1 MHTTSARPH
10 LPLMVAIAALM
21 LSLLLANAYPL
32 LDPDEGRN
40 AEVAREMAV
49 SGDMV
54 VPHLAGMP
62 YLDKPPALYWLAS
75 AALRLFGNEPWVPR
89 APAAVAAA
97 LLLALVVRR
106 GQRFGGDGFALRAA
120 GLLFT
125 APLFLLLSA
134 YVIFDMLLALCVG
147 VVWLGVL
154 SELDDHAPEILPGR
168 PPAEGPRI
176 APGPETRTFRRLV
189 MFAAVTAGV
198 LVKGPVMLAWI
209 VGGSLGAA
217 LLTRS
222 RTPLAWLR
230 WWPGW
235 LLVLGVAGGWFA
247 LATRRFPEYP
257 HYAFVEES
265 LGRMT
270 SNTFHRQ
277 QPLWFAPVVV
287 IGGALPWSLATP
299 WSRHVSRESRAG
311 LGFVLF
317 ALVFFTISRS
327 KLVTYLLPCLPMLAY
342 AAAEAWSDPARA
354 RRGAWTL
361 AGLHAVLALGFAFA
375 GWSDVLDRVRP
386 ALDPGVTTAARV
398 IAGCL
403 GYVVFRSVMAGIGR
417 PGGAFVGALLFTP
430 VVLFAA
436 AGPLLGY
443 AATQSG
449 ESLAHAIQTSA
460 PAAAVRYESCYSP
473 GTDFMLGRMSTVVSA
488 DGRELTSEY
497 QMRYR
502 RTLVRRG
509 QWTPLSVTPVGGA
522 DVVVRP
528 ATGDSTAPAGTA
540 EFHRDRRFV
549 AFHPITIPH

>member
-1 MHTTSARPH
+1 
-10 LPLMVAIAALM
+10 MVALAAAM
-21 LSLLLANAYPL
+21 LSLLLANTFPL

-40 AEVAREMAV
+40 AEIAREMAIG
-49 SGDMV
+49 GDML

-75 AALRLFGNEPWVPR
+75 AAIKLFGDEPWVPR

-97 LLLALVVRR
+97 LLVALVVRR
-106 GQRFGGDGFALRAA
+106 AQRSGGDAFALRAA

-134 YVIFDMLLALCVG
+134 YVIFDMVLALCVG
-147 VVWLGVL
+147 VVWLGIL
-154 SELDDHAPEILPGR
+154 SELDDLAPETLPGG
-168 PPAEGPRI
+168 PPAKDVPA
-176 APGPETRTFRRLV
+176 APPGREARALRRLV
-189 MFAAVTAGV
+189 MFAAVAAGV
-198 LVKGPVMLAWI
+198 LTKGPVMLAWV
-209 VGGSLGAA
+209 VGGSLGAG

-222 RTPLAWLR
+222 RAPLAWLS

-235 LLVLGVAGGWFA
+235 LAVLGIAGGWFA

-277 QPLWFAPVVV
+277 QPWWFAPVVV
-287 IGGALPWSLATP
+287 IAGALPWSLGTP
-299 WSRHVSRESRAG
+299 WSRHLSRESRAG
-311 LGFVLF
+311 LGFAAF
-317 ALVFFTISRS
+317 ALVFFTLSHS
-327 KLVTYLLPCLPMLAY
+327 KLVTYLLPCIPMLAY
-342 AAAEAWSDPARA
+342 AAAEAWSDSTRA

-361 AGLHAVLALGFAFA
+361 AALYATLTLGFAVA
-375 GWSDVLDRVRP
+375 GWSDVLDRVKP
-386 ALDPGVTTAARV
+386 PLDPGVSTSAKV
-398 IAGCL
+398 IAGCFA
-403 GYVVFRSVMAGIGR
+403 YVVFRSVMAAIGR

-443 AATQSG
+443 AASASG
-449 ESLAHAIQTSA
+449 APLARAIE
-460 PAAAVRYESCYSP
+460 AAAPTATVRYESCYSP
-473 GTDFMLGRMSTVVSA
+473 GTDFLLGRTGTIVSI
-488 DGRELTSEY
+488 DGHELTSEY

-502 RTLVRRG
+502 GTLVRRG
-509 QWTPLSVTPVGGA
+509 QWTPLSATPVGGA

-528 ATGDSTAPAGTA
+528 ATPDTTTPAESI

-549 AFHPITIPH
+549 AFRAIGAAH

>member
-1 MHTTSARPH
+1 MHAAPTRPH
-10 LPLMVAIAALM
+10 LPLMIAIAALM
-21 LSLLLANAYPL
+21 VSLLLANAYPL

-49 SGDMV
+49 GGDMI

-75 AALRLFGNEPWVPR
+75 AGIKLFGNEPWVPR
-89 APAAVAAA
+89 APASIAAA
-97 LLLALVVRR
+97 ILLALVVRR
-106 GQRFGGDGFALRAA
+106 GQRFGGDAFALRAA

-154 SELDDHAPEILPGR
+154 SELDDLAPEAMPSEA
-168 PPAEGPRI
+168 AEEARVPRGQ
-176 APGPETRTFRRLV
+176 ARTLRRLV
-189 MFAAVTAGV
+189 MFAAVAAGV
-198 LVKGPVMLAWI
+198 LTKGPVMLAWA
-209 VGGSLGAA
+209 VGGSLGAT
-217 LLTRS
+217 LLTRR
-222 RTPLAWLR
+222 RTPLAWLA

-235 LLVLGVAGGWFA
+235 LAMFAVAGGWFT

-265 LGRMT
+265 FGRMT

-277 QPLWFAPVVV
+277 QPWWFAIVVLL
-287 IGGALPWSLATP
+287 GGALPWSLATP
-299 WSRHVSRESRAG
+299 WSRDVSRESRVG
-311 LGFVLF
+311 LGFVAF
-317 ALVFFTISRS
+317 ALLFFTISHS
-327 KLVTYLLPCLPMLAY
+327 KLVTYLLPAIPMLAY
-342 AAAEAWSDPARA
+342 TAAEAWSDPARA

-361 AGLHAVLALGFAFA
+361 AALFGVLAIGFAYA
-375 GWSDVLDRVRP
+375 GWGDALDHVKP
-386 ALDPGVTTAARV
+386 ALDPGAATSAKV
-398 IAGCL
+398 IAGSFA
-403 GYVVFRSVMAGIGR
+403 YVTFRSVIAASGR

-449 ESLAHAIQTSA
+449 ESLARAIQNAA
-460 PAAAVRYESCYSP
+460 PAAPVRYESCYSP
-473 GTDFMLGRMSTVVSA
+473 GTDFLLGRTAVIVST
-488 DGRELTSEY
+488 DGHELTSEY

-502 RTLVRRG
+502 ATLVRRG
-509 QWTPLSVTPVGGA
+509 QWTPLAVAPEGDA
-522 DVVVRP
+522 DVVIRP
-528 ATGDSTAPAGTA
+528 ATADTATPAGTT

-549 AFHPITIPH
+549 AFRPTPTPR